1 MFVWVKWTSCFLAG
15 TGSGIRKSS
24 SASNPELS
32 RCILAWSTSKFG
44 IDRIIQTK
52 VVLVWY
58 GCVWHVP
65 IEITVS
71 LYGTVDKQR
80 EIPFFIPGSRCAIHT
95 LISPDVD
102 IFVRLTALSHPGFVS
117 DDVKVFKRGS
127 QLILIYGAICVVS
140 ASSSPVSRVISKP
153 KEVRSFD
160 EVGLPVRGIAIDS
173 SVVIVK
179 HRVFL

>member
-1 MFVWVKWTSCFLAG
+1 M
-15 TGSGIRKSS
+15 
-24 SASNPELS
+24 
-32 RCILAWSTSKFG
+32 
-44 IDRIIQTK
+44 

-80 EIPFFIPGSRCAIHT
+80 EMPLFIQGSRCAIHT
-95 LISPDVD
+95 LISPDVE

-127 QLILIYGAICVVS
+127 Q
-140 ASSSPVSRVISKP
+140 
-153 KEVRSFD
+153 
-160 EVGLPVRGIAIDS
+160 
-173 SVVIVK
+173 
-179 HRVFL
+179 